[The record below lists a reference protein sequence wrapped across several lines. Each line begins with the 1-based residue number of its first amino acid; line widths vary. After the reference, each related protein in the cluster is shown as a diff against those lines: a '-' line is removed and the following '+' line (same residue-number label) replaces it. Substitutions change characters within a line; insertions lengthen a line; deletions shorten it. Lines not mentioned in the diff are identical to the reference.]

1 MSEEANGGTRA
12 RQIGVAAWVYAV
24 EYGLSTVLS
33 IATSIALARIIGPQR
48 LGYFNYVFFLIT
60 IAGNLG
66 TVGLPMAVRTYCARY
81 LRSNEPGWAIAVYY
95 HCAKLQWAISVP
107 LSAVGALLAIWFGDP
122 DYRIQSLVLIAS
134 LPFRLQSFIPS
145 ALNLAAGKVQRNLY
159 GGLVY
164 TLTVAIS
171 VTASLVFG
179 WDLLG
184 VSLGHLAAYFLEYVV
199 KTATARTSIPD
210 AGPRVALPADMRASI
225 RQFSVQGLFL
235 TIVTLAVFDRSEMV
249 FLKFFAAPYAALTF
263 FTVASSFVERLQVI
277 PKIAAE
283 ALGVTFVTDFGDDP
297 EKTSAFTN
305 TALRYLLAIAS
316 PVFLLTAGLSRPL
329 VQLLYGEQYTPVE
342 NLLILA
348 AVFAVAK
355 PILIPLRLLFQIS
368 TRQDLLLSGTIIAAV
383 LTIVTDV
390 VLIKMAG
397 LTGAVVANGLST
409 CMGLGVLIYLACRS
423 LQLRLDVPSLLRPV
437 FAAGLA
443 AVLSYLTA
451 AVLPTIP
458 ALLAGGLVGVVASI
472 VFAKLFRVFDDR
484 DFTRLQK
491 AVQMAPSP
499 VRWHVRAAV
508 GWMCG
513 QPQTLA

>member
-1 MSEEANGGTRA
+1 MSEEAKGGTRA

-33 IATSIALARIIGPQR
+33 IATSIALARIIGPER
-48 LGYFNYVFFLIT
+48 LGYFNYVFYLIT
-60 IAGNLG
+60 IAGVLG

-81 LRSNEPGWAIAVYY
+81 LRNNEPEWALAVYH
-95 HCAKLQWAISVP
+95 HCANLQWAISIP
-107 LSAVGALLAIWFGDP
+107 LAAAGAGLAIWFGDP
-122 DYRIQSLVLIAS
+122 DYRIQSLVLIAA
-134 LPFRLQSFIPS
+134 LPFRLQGFIPS

-159 GGLVY
+159 GGLAY

-199 KTATARTSIPD
+199 KRATARTAIPSS
-210 AGPRVALPADMRASI
+210 PKVSLPPDIRASI
-225 RQFSVQGLFL
+225 RQFSVQGLLL
-235 TIVTLAVFDRSEMV
+235 TIVTLAVFDRSELL

-263 FTVASSFVERLQVI
+263 FTVAYSFVERLQVI

-342 NLLILA
+342 NLLIWA

-368 TRQDLLLSGTIIAAV
+368 TRQDLLLSGTILAAV

-423 LQLRLDVPSLLRPV
+423 LQLKLDVPSLLRPV

-499 VRWHVRAAV
+499 VRWHVRAAI